1 MYIEVNTNV
10 IDCTVVPILD
20 AFPIGIYYVIAYYNI
35 IIKLQ

>member
-20 AFPIGIYYVIAYYNI
+20 AFPIGMYYIMVYIMS
-35 IIKLQ
+35 